1 MAIGVGSNN
10 LNLSEEDLLALEIK
24 SGNVNKESTLSGD
37 VINDYI
43 NELSLDDNDDITI
56 SDINEET
63 DFFDEGIIPQS
74 WYDYFQNPEVE
85 TPIEGLP
92 NDIEISDLNE
102 NQPFINKDHFINN
115 LIPFQEG
122 DFSNTLMTDYIF
134 PGIDKSYDAISN
146 IGTEDL
152 KDAGMDL
159 LRMIPNTA
167 VNIPETYR
175 DILTLPFQGARDI
188 AQGDYTGAAMNPLL
202 AADPSNSLLNYSDN
216 PVSSTI
222 GKAGEYIGGLY
233 GAKKIQDAIM
243 KAKNTPNW
251 LKSFFRQGY
260 PHFTRSSAKNLES
273 ILPSFKNFKK
283 RAFGNT
289 LSALRGAGQY
299 GLASG
304 IFSLPLAATAYAL
317 TPSQS
322 ADHDEA
328 GLNWERSQDPNKYN
342 FSALDFERENMNRMT
357 SRDNMRRNF
366 EIANTRTTDQG
377 PGPRDNYR
385 GL

>member
-1 MAIGVGSNN
+1 MVDEVTI
-10 LNLSEEDLLALEIK
+10 EDLLDGEEI
-24 SGNVNKESTLSGD
+24 TYPD
-37 VINDYI
+37 
-43 NELSLDDNDDITI
+43 T
-56 SDINEET
+56 
-63 DFFDEGIIPQS
+63 GIIPDS
-74 WYDYFQNPEVE
+74 FYEYFGKDIPQTLEEYLPDLQTIREDGSGDLMDVDTAVE
-85 TPIEGLP
+85 TTDIPPDDRKVISLREDGSPVYEG
-92 NDIEISDLNE
+92 DLN
-102 NQPFINKDHFINN
+102 PDHFINN

-134 PGIDKSYDAISN
+134 PRIDKSYDAISN

-167 VNIPETYR
+167 INIPETYR

-188 AQGDYTGAAMNPLL
+188 AQGDYVGAVMNPVL
-202 AADPSNSLLNYSDN
+202 AADPSNSLFNYSDN
-216 PVSSTI
+216 PVSSGI
-222 GKAGEYIGGLY
+222 GKAGEYLGGLF

-243 KAKNTPNW
+243 QAKKTPNW

-304 IFSLPLAATAYAL
+304 ILSLPLAATAYAM
-317 TPSQS
+317 TPSSGAGQS
-322 ADHDEA
+322 E
-328 GLNWERSQDPNKYN
+328 
-342 FSALDFERENMNRMT
+342 LDFERENMNRINRMT

-366 EIANTRTTDQG
+366 EAANTRTMDQG

>member
-1 MAIGVGSNN
+1 MV
-10 LNLSEEDLLALEIK
+10 
-24 SGNVNKESTLSGD
+24 D

-43 NELSLDDNDDITI
+43 NELSLDNDDIAI
-56 SDINEET
+56 SDVGEET

-74 WYDYFQNPEVE
+74 FYDYFKNPEPE
-85 TPIEGLP
+85 IPIEGLP
-92 NDIEISDLNE
+92 NDVEISDLNE

-134 PGIDKSYDAISN
+134 PGIDKGYDAISN

-159 LRMIPNTA
+159 LRMVPNTA
-167 VNIPETYR
+167 INIPETSR

-188 AQGDYTGAAMNPLL
+188 AQGDYKGAAMNPLL

-304 IFSLPLAATAYAL
+304 ILSLPLAATAYAM
-317 TPSQS
+317 TPSSGAGQS
-322 ADHDEA
+322 E
-328 GLNWERSQDPNKYN
+328 
-342 FSALDFERENMNRMT
+342 LDFERENMNRINRMI
-357 SRDNMRRNF
+357 SSDNMRRNF

-377 PGPRDNYR
+377 PRQPSNRQPGLDDYR